1 MEQVEQAIAS
11 ELMASTNTPAEAI
24 EENAPPTIDYEA
36 KARENGW
43 KPKDLFDGDSEA
55 FVEAEEF
62 IKRAPLIKKLSN
74 QRKQIKEL
82 QTTVAGMAKHYHS
95 NIEAAKRK
103 AIAEL
108 TADRTQAI
116 EIGDVNKVNAIEQ
129 EIHNIN
135 QVQAPE
141 VPKATLPTEIEDF
154 ISDNSGWWGIDA
166 AMTEEAIALN
176 ETYLRNNPGKL
187 KESLIDTARKLSILY
202 PGKIGRKF
210 APPSRNNPPSVDI
223 SSEGSGNSGAFDE
236 KNLTKEEKHMY
247 NQFVKV
253 HKIMTKEEYFES
265 LKEVNKTGRR

>member
-1 MEQVEQAIAS
+1 MEQAEQAIAS
-11 ELMASTNTPAEAI
+11 ELMADTNTPPA
-24 EENAPPTIDYEA
+24 IDYEA

-43 KPKDLFDGDSEA
+43 KPKDLFDGDLEA

-154 ISDNSGWWGIDA
+154 ISDNSGWWGVDA

-187 KESLIDTARKLSILY
+187 KESLIDTARKLSVLY

-210 APPSRNNPPSVDI
+210 APPNRNNPPAVDI